1 MKDELTKD
9 QWLAKQSQEFKVIR
23 LSKCCRREIADYGFA
38 WIHSATICV
47 KCGKINPE
55 VDEILYQCSLC
66 LEEHEDEECNCYG

>member
-23 LSKCCRREIADYGFA
+23 YCKECGSKVTKSFPTNALIC
-38 WIHSATICV
+38 TICRAV
-47 KCGKINPE
+47 E
-55 VDEILYQCSLC
+55 LYETVYQCSLC